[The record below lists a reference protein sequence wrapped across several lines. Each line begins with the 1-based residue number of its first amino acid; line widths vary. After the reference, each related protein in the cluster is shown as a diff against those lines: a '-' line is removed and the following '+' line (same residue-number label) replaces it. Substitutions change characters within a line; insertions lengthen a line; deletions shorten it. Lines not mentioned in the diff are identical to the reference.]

1 MAIGYITGLCYT
13 MSNGI
18 KKYESEYNL
27 SRQVKQTDANTKIS
41 LAYMRIYSSINGTKL
56 AESLYPHAT
65 KDAYGEIYLQYNTD
79 YLTYKLFST
88 TIDNSFSDIYNV
100 KYPTPNDLKTSTYY
114 HFDKNPKVKIKFIT
128 LFTPSTDTDIEN
140 LTYIVNNK
148 EYTTNT
154 KNGEIEFFCKPNTTI
169 EIPNDTNFGK
179 KSNTLG
185 NSLKYKAKMKLYKNS
200 LKSDWL
206 DLSTGIYENDLKG
219 GNGFYILDGDVK
231 KTITKDTEFT
241 VAILPKYIYLSPAYV
256 GNSIDGF
263 IKKGTYANLYTISSG
278 NNEGISG
285 TWNGGNSGA
294 IDKSQVW
301 GAGTNDRDAGDF
313 AQMYATDGYAAT
325 SEYRY
330 RDRGKKEARRFGVTP
345 IIMSLFPRK
354 TLITS
359 SPSQNLSYNGTSF
372 GPLYNN
378 SIFKPLTAG
387 AANPSHKALA
397 GIMVE
402 KGIVTSKA
410 LSASVDIND
419 YQQNISD
426 VSAYWLPRD
435 GYEYFDYRNPLNNFS
450 YSTLLYGETSKS
462 NRGGQ
467 GVWTSPHLWNGPYN
481 SRLKEAI
488 GINDTT
494 EHKYLQHQVL
504 IGSASGGSG
513 EDRDH
518 QVVFEFS
525 TITVGGICAECYFIN
540 QIDTKSGLNN
550 PNIQENIPNKGF
562 IIGINK
568 NGGQTGVNEI
578 LTGLFR
584 INTLDMTDYEKS
596 KIKSFYNLS

>member
-1 MAIGYITGLCYT
+1 MAIGYVTGLCYT
-13 MSNGI
+13 MSNWI
-18 KKYESEYNL
+18 KKYEGNANL
-27 SRQVKQTDANTKIS
+27 VGMYGNVPPMTDGLVNTKSNDDGFEYSIGYDTDTYTYIGTTNTYPGIDKNFFNCG
-41 LAYMRIYSSINGTKL
+41 LWTGIYATYFPSIYWL
-56 AESLYPHAT
+56 
-65 KDAYGEIYLQYNTD
+65 
-79 YLTYKLFST
+79 
-88 TIDNSFSDIYNV
+88 
-100 KYPTPNDLKTSTYY
+100 
-114 HFDKNPKVKIKFIT
+114 FDKNPKVKIKFIT

-169 EIPNDTNFGK
+169 EIPNDTNFGS

-200 LKSDWL
+200 LNSDWL
-206 DLSTGIYENDLKG
+206 DLSTSNYESDLKG

-231 KTITKDTEFT
+231 KTITEDTEFT

-256 GNSIDGF
+256 GNSIDRF

-278 NNEGISG
+278 NNEGIRG
-285 TWNGGNSGA
+285 TWNGGNSGR
-294 IDKSQVW
+294 IDSSQVW
-301 GAGTNDRDAGDF
+301 GAGSNDRDAGNF

-330 RDRGKKEARRFGVTP
+330 NGRGKKEARRFGVTP

-372 GPLYNN
+372 GSLYN

-387 AANPSHKALA
+387 AASPSHKALL
-397 GIMVE
+397 GTMIE

-410 LSASVDIND
+410 LSASVDVNN
-419 YQQNISD
+419 YQQNVSD
-426 VSAYWLPRD
+426 VSAYWLPKD
-435 GYEYFDYRNPLNNFS
+435 GYESFDYRNPLNNFS
-450 YSTLLYGETSKS
+450 YSTLLYGETKKA

-467 GVWTSPHLWNGPYN
+467 GVWASPHLWDGPD
-481 SRLKEAI
+481 SSKLKTAI

-518 QVVFEFS
+518 EVVFEFS

-540 QIDTKSGLNN
+540 QIDTKSRLDN
-550 PNIQENIPNKGF
+550 PNIQENISNKGF

-568 NGGQTGVNEI
+568 NGGHNGVNEI